1 MVAQSACNICVNN
14 GRVMSE
20 RFDEAPPA
28 KDAVDI
34 DEAYLDQ
41 QTGGDREL
49 AREIIGLFRDQVRQQ
64 YAVITGRG
72 DLRARCDAAHTLKGS
87 SRAIGAWKVAAI
99 VQDIEGAL
107 ADPATPDLEMLFR
120 RFDAAILAAEAAMT
134 DILAGRPA

>member
-1 MVAQSACNICVNN
+1 MVPQSVCNICMNN
-14 GRVMSE
+14 ERVMSE
-20 RFDEAPPA
+20 RFGEGPPA

-49 AREIIGLFRDQVRQQ
+49 ACEIIGLYRDQLRQQ
-64 YAVITGRG
+64 YAVITGLG
-72 DLRARCDAAHTLKGS
+72 ELRARSDAAHTLKGS

-107 ADPATPDLEMLFR
+107 TEPATLELEMLFR
-120 RFDAAILAAEAAMT
+120 RFDAAITAADAVMQ
-134 DILAGRPA
+134 DILARPT